1 MRLNYPWLQDPYYES
16 ENEKFSKREFLKSI
30 DNFLNQRQYVKIT
43 LLDWNSEAP
52 LKSIEGDIVSGSLT
66 KEGSGAVRRAGNMSC
81 TFSREEYNVD
91 SLRMDYSLNKKIF
104 VEIGIKNETN
114 MYQEYPILWFPQGTF
129 VISSISINSAAT
141 SAVNVSISFK
151 DKMCLL
157 DGTIGGKFPST
168 VILDEMDTQTTNGE
182 KISKKVKIYDIIMEV
197 VNHFGKESLENI
209 VIEDIPD
216 QIGRII
222 RWTCQDY
229 PLYIARFSDG
239 TYTCSLDEEDEA
251 FESAET
257 IREFQYGDD
266 VGYIYEDF
274 VYDSE
279 LTASSG
285 SSITSVLDN
294 IKNYLGNFEYFY
306 DEYGVFHFREI
317 KNYLNKS
324 LSAYSQEQNTEG
336 TYYSPYN
343 SVISLQDT
351 DYLMNTLS
359 VGKTVYSFDDSINII
374 SISNSPSYENIKN
387 DFIVHGV
394 RKGTQN
400 SQEKEIFY
408 HLAIDKKPYIKT
420 EGYSNILV
428 YKDPLSGFE
437 SLCIP
442 EMIEDNVLPETGD
455 ASLVYGIK
463 YSETN
468 SQKISFEVPYTKSDL
483 EGLDGETLKELTKKK
498 KEAKDA
504 LSIYLKEITDPDSLD
519 SFLEDEEKVCTLAFP
534 GLEYELPDE
543 DITIGKPFFSFSWL
557 EDKEQKQEDEDQPLL
572 RWLEDNEHFILSS
585 NFFVL
590 TEKIIKT
597 PSFLSTEINPSFK
610 SNVQEQIDFLKE
622 DLLSKMFPEDK
633 EDSSEDKEDPS
644 EDKGDSSGNE
654 EDSLKKKSM
663 EILKKYMQILKEC
676 IEENYKVLEPESS
689 KEGLT
694 ELDIEKTLL
703 LGECCV
709 NISEILLNHNVFAS
723 LYKADTEGDVS
734 VLPSS
739 TAFTKNIDSKKS
751 AYQKMLKEK
760 EREKALI
767 EEEKAQIEDL
777 IAKEDSLESKKQ
789 NLDREIEFLDTFKGS
804 SEYYYKQIHEFFS
817 RDFTEKERKKY
828 KEEGNK
834 FLEELFEKER
844 SLKADAL
851 ERIKSEKETV
861 SKKLK
866 EHQGDSET
874 IEIELNKINQDL
886 NKVNMEIAVLNENLD
901 AIDIE
906 IAWWENY
913 FKLNSL
919 KDDTST
925 EEEFPVKTVSFNINK
940 GCRFWYWDDVWK
952 ELEWYEYYSGET
964 MEEYVNFSSYDD
976 VEDKGYPIISKD
988 QNQNEQL
995 SYIVKNGQSENQE
1008 QNNQSENSK
1017 PSGCYVAK
1025 DWRTEIILQ
1034 GLQGYKMGRDKNSY
1048 YFEELIANWPSVYN
1062 LREQCF
1068 RGEEAEE
1075 TRRFK
1080 SLTEGEY
1087 FLDFIDS
1094 SSNIFGEYCVDN
1106 IGRRQNIVTSNEI
1119 NCLFEPEIWPIG
1131 FIVSDWVK
1139 KNFEYEDKD
1148 DENAETNYIGK
1159 IKATLQ
1165 NEGREV
1171 LQIPSNNTDITDYLS
1186 TGGILN
1192 GAFPQIKL
1200 DLLQHTNYQKK
1211 LSITAIPVW
1220 YLEPNTRVN
1229 IKETSTNTFGDFM
1242 AQSLSYSLGPGGS
1255 MTVTC
1260 SETIEK
1266 M

>member
-16 ENEKFSKREFLKSI
+16 ENEKFSKRKFLKSI

-52 LKSIEGDIVSGSLT
+52 LKSIEGDIISGSLT
-66 KEGSGAVRRAGNMSC
+66 KEGSGAVRRAGNINC
-81 TFSREEYNVD
+81 AFSREEYNID
-91 SLRMDYSLNKKIF
+91 SLRMDYALNKKIF

-129 VISSISINSAAT
+129 IISGISISSAAT
-141 SAVNVSISFK
+141 SAVNVSVSFK

-168 VILDEMDTQTTNGE
+168 VILDEMDTQTTSGE

-197 VNHFGKESLENI
+197 VNHFGKESIENI
-209 VIEDIPD
+209 IIEDIPD

-229 PLYIARFSDG
+229 PLYIAKLSNG
-239 TYTCSLDEEDEA
+239 TYTCSLDKNDKA
-251 FESAET
+251 FDQAET
-257 IREFQYGDD
+257 VREFQYGDD

-274 VYDSE
+274 VYDNE

-285 SSITSVLDN
+285 SSITSALDN

-306 DEYGVFHFREI
+306 DEYGIFHFREI

-324 LSAYSQEQNTEG
+324 LSAYSQEQNTG
-336 TYYSPYN
+336 KTYYSPYN

-351 DYLMNTLS
+351 DYLMDTLS

-387 DFIVHGV
+387 DFIVHGI
-394 RKGTQN
+394 RKGTKD
-400 SQEKEIFY
+400 SQEKEVFY

-420 EGYSNILV
+420 EGYENILV

-442 EMIEDNVLPETGD
+442 EMIEGNILPETGD
-455 ASLVYGIK
+455 ASLIYGIN
-463 YSETN
+463 YSN
-468 SQKISFEVPYTKSDL
+468 ASQTISFEVPYTKGEL
-483 EGLDGETLKELTKKK
+483 EEIDGETLKKLTKTK

-504 LSIYLKEITDPDSLD
+504 LSTYLKEITGSDKLD
-519 SFLEDEEKVCTLAFP
+519 EFLENDEKVCTLAFP
-534 GLEYELPDE
+534 GLEYELPSE
-543 DITIGKPFFSFSWL
+543 DIVSNSLYFSSLPWQT
-557 EDKEQKQEDEDQPLL
+557 EKDKSPLNL
-572 RWLEDNEHFILSS
+572 LGNNERFILSS

-590 TEKIIKT
+590 TEKILNTHKY
-597 PSFLSTEINPSFK
+597 LSTKMNPSFK
-610 SNVQEQIDFLKE
+610 SNVQEQIEFLKN
-622 DLLSKMFPEDK
+622 LLSKMPIPKSNDKNKKTLEYLIETLKKHMEEYLIPE
-633 EDSSEDKEDPS
+633 PS
-644 EDKGDSSGNE
+644 EDE
-654 EDSLKKKSM
+654 
-663 EILKKYMQILKEC
+663 KE
-676 IEENYKVLEPESS
+676 
-689 KEGLT
+689 KELSV
-694 ELDIEKTLL
+694 EKTLL

-709 NISEILLNHNVFAS
+709 NISEILLNHNIFAFF
-723 LYKADTEGDVS
+723 YKVDEEGDVS

-751 AYQKMLKEK
+751 SYQKMLKEK
-760 EREKALI
+760 EREKPLI
-767 EEEKAQIEDL
+767 EEEK
-777 IAKEDSLESKKQ
+777 SLA
-789 NLDREIEFLDTFKGS
+789 
-804 SEYYYKQIHEFFS
+804 
-817 RDFTEKERKKY
+817 EKEKTSI
-828 KEEGNK
+828 E
-834 FLEELFEKER
+834 
-844 SLKADAL
+844 
-851 ERIKSEKETV
+851 
-861 SKKLK
+861 KKLK
-866 EHQGDSET
+866 NLKPGSEKFYKLQKRLDEII
-874 IEIELNKINQDL
+874 IEITTLNGKLD
-886 NKVNMEIAVLNENLD
+886 KVNTEIIVLNENLD
-901 AIDIE
+901 TIDIE

-919 KDDTST
+919 KDGISE
-925 EEEFPVKTVSFNINK
+925 EEEFPMQAVSFNIDK

-952 ELEWYEYYSGET
+952 ELEWYEYYSGGDAA
-964 MEEYVNFSSYDD
+964 EEYINFSSYDD
-976 VEDKGYPIISKD
+976 IKNKGYKVVDKD
-988 QNQNEQL
+988 QNKDEQL
-995 SYIVKNGQSENQE
+995 SYMKENE
-1008 QNNQSENSK
+1008 QPKDPK
-1017 PSGCYVAK
+1017 PGRYIAK

-1075 TRRFK
+1075 ARRFK

-1106 IGRRQNIVTSNEI
+1106 IGRRQNVVTSNEI

-1139 KNFEYEDKD
+1139 KNFEYKDSGQTEDM
-1148 DENAETNYIGK
+1148 YIEK
-1159 IKATLQ
+1159 IKTTLQ

-1186 TGGILN
+1186 TGGIPN

-1242 AQSLSYSLGPGGS
+1242 VQSLSYSLGPGGS

>member
-52 LKSIEGDIVSGSLT
+52 LKSIEGDIISGSLT
-66 KEGSGAVRRAGNMSC
+66 KEGSGAVRRAGNINC
-81 TFSREEYNVD
+81 AFSREEYNVD
-91 SLRMDYSLNKKIF
+91 SLRMDYALNKKIF

-129 VISSISINSAAT
+129 IISGISISSAAT

-168 VILDEMDTQTTNGE
+168 VILDEMDTQTTSGE

-197 VNHFGKESLENI
+197 VNHFGKESIENI

-229 PLYIARFSDG
+229 PLYIAKLSNG
-239 TYTCSLDEEDEA
+239 TYTCSLDKNDNA
-251 FESAET
+251 FGQAE
-257 IREFQYGDD
+257 IVREFQYGDD

-274 VYDSE
+274 VYDNE

-285 SSITSVLDN
+285 SSITSALDN

-306 DEYGVFHFREI
+306 DEYGIFHFREI

-324 LSAYSQEQNTEG
+324 LSAYSQEQNTG
-336 TYYSPYN
+336 KTYYSPYN

-351 DYLMNTLS
+351 DYLMDTLS

-387 DFIVHGV
+387 DFIVHGI
-394 RKGTQN
+394 RKGTKD
-400 SQEKEIFY
+400 SQEKEVFY

-420 EGYSNILV
+420 EGYENILV

-442 EMIEDNVLPETGD
+442 EMIEGNILPETGD
-455 ASLVYGIK
+455 ASLIYGIN
-463 YSETN
+463 YSNAPQT
-468 SQKISFEVPYTKSDL
+468 ISFKVPYTEEELKKL
-483 EGLDGETLKELTKKK
+483 NGETLKELTKTK

-504 LSIYLKEITDPDSLD
+504 LSAYLKEIITDPNKLD
-519 SFLEDEEKVCTLAFP
+519 EFLENDEKICTLAFP
-534 GLEYELPDE
+534 GLEYELPSE
-543 DITIGKPFFSFSWL
+543 DIMSNSLYFSRLPWQTEKDKP
-557 EDKEQKQEDEDQPLL
+557 PLNL
-572 RWLEDNEHFILSS
+572 LGNNERFILSS

-590 TEKIIKT
+590 TEKILNTHKY
-597 PSFLSTEINPSFK
+597 LSTKINPSFK
-610 SNVQEQIDFLKE
+610 SNVQEQVEFLKN
-622 DLLSKMFPEDK
+622 LLSKMSISKSDNSDDK
-633 EDSSEDKEDPS
+633 KTLEYLIKTLKKHIEEYLILEPS
-644 EDKGDSSGNE
+644 EEEKEEKNE
-654 EDSLKKKSM
+654 LS
-663 EILKKYMQILKEC
+663 
-676 IEENYKVLEPESS
+676 
-689 KEGLT
+689 
-694 ELDIEKTLL
+694 IEKTIL

-709 NISEILLNHNVFAS
+709 NISEILLNHNIFAFF
-723 LYKADTEGDVS
+723 YEVDEEGDVS

-739 TAFTKNIDSKKS
+739 TGFTKNIDSKKS
-751 AYQKMLKEK
+751 SYQKILKEK
-760 EREKALI
+760 EREKPLI
-767 EEEKAQIEDL
+767 EEEK
-777 IAKEDSLESKKQ
+777 SLA
-789 NLDREIEFLDTFKGS
+789 
-804 SEYYYKQIHEFFS
+804 
-817 RDFTEKERKKY
+817 EKEKTSI
-828 KEEGNK
+828 E
-834 FLEELFEKER
+834 
-844 SLKADAL
+844 
-851 ERIKSEKETV
+851 
-861 SKKLK
+861 KKLK
-866 EHQGDSET
+866 NLKPGSEKFNKLKKRLDEII
-874 IEIELNKINQDL
+874 IEITTFDRKLD
-886 NKVNMEIAVLNENLD
+886 KVNTEIMVLNENLD
-901 AIDIE
+901 TIDIE

-919 KDDTST
+919 KDGVSE
-925 EEEFPVKTVSFNINK
+925 EEEFPMQTVSFKIDK

-952 ELEWYEYYSGET
+952 ELEWYEYYGGGNAA
-964 MEEYVNFSSYDD
+964 EEYINFSSYDD
-976 VEDKGYPIISKD
+976 VKNKDYTVIGKD
-988 QNQNEQL
+988 QNKDEQL
-995 SYIVKNGQSENQE
+995 SYMKKNE
-1008 QNNQSENSK
+1008 QPKNPK
-1017 PSGCYVAK
+1017 PGRYIAK

-1075 TRRFK
+1075 ARRFK

-1106 IGRRQNIVTSNEI
+1106 IGRRQNVVTSNEI

-1139 KNFEYEDKD
+1139 KNFEYKD
-1148 DENAETNYIGK
+1148 DSQTEDMYIEK
-1159 IKATLQ
+1159 IKTTLQ

-1186 TGGILN
+1186 TGGIPN

-1242 AQSLSYSLGPGGS
+1242 VQSLSYSLGPGGS

>member
-66 KEGSGAVRRAGNMSC
+66 KEGSGAVRRAGNMNC
-81 TFSREEYNVD
+81 AFSREEYNVD
-91 SLRMDYSLNKKIF
+91 SLKMDYSLNKKIF

-129 VISSISINSAAT
+129 VISNISISSAAT

-168 VILDEMDTQTTNGE
+168 IILDEMDTQTTSGE

-229 PLYIARFSDG
+229 PLYIAKFSDG
-239 TYTCSLDEEDEA
+239 SYACSLNKKDENFKTDPNVV
-251 FESAET
+251 

-324 LSAYSQEQNTEG
+324 LSAYSQEQNTGG

-442 EMIEDNVLPETGD
+442 EMQEDSVLLPETGD
-455 ASLVYGIK
+455 ANLVYGIK
-463 YSETN
+463 YSEKN
-468 SQKISFEVPYTKSDL
+468 SQEISFEIPYTRGEL
-483 EGLDGETLKELTKKK
+483 EEIDGGTLKELTKTK

-504 LSIYLKEITDPDSLD
+504 LSIYLKEITDSSKLEK
-519 SFLEDEEKVCTLAFP
+519 FLESDEKVCTLAFP
-534 GLEYELPDE
+534 GLEYELPSEDDVAGSPYFTKIPWQTDSDE
-543 DITIGKPFFSFSWL
+543 S
-557 EDKEQKQEDEDQPLL
+557 PLNL
-572 RWLEDNEHFILSS
+572 LGNNERFILSS

-590 TEKIIKT
+590 TEKIIPTEETEVKT
-597 PSFLSTEINPSFK
+597 KIPCFLSRDINPSFRE
-610 SNVQEQIDFLKE
+610 NVQAQIDFLKE
-622 DLLSKMFPEDK
+622 DLLSKMSVPESNDSNTLENLIKTLK
-633 EDSSEDKEDPS
+633 EDIEYIVPAPATEKED
-644 EDKGDSSGNE
+644 E
-654 EDSLKKKSM
+654 KK
-663 EILKKYMQILKEC
+663 ERKK
-676 IEENYKVLEPESS
+676 
-689 KEGLT
+689 
-694 ELDIEKTLL
+694 ELSVEKTLL

-709 NISEILLNHNVFAS
+709 NVSEILLNHNIFAS
-723 LYKADTEGDVS
+723 FYKVDEGSDVS

-767 EEEKAQIEDL
+767 EEEKAQIEKEKALVEEEKAQIENL
-777 IAKEDSLESKKQ
+777 IAERNSLDNEEEKLNSAVNTLKTYKE
-789 NLDREIEFLDTFKGS
+789 NIEK
-804 SEYYYKQIHEFFS
+804 YYKEAHAFLS
-817 RDFTEKERKKY
+817 GDFTEKQQKKY
-828 KEEGNK
+828 NS
-834 FLEELFEKER
+834 LSSEKEKQEFLQEVSKKEH

-851 ERIKSEKETV
+851 KRITAEKKAIDEI
-861 SKKLK
+861 LK
-866 EHQGDSET
+866 ERQGDFET
-874 IEIELNKINQDL
+874 IKEEL
-886 NKVNMEIAVLNENLD
+886 NKVNDKLDKVNAKLDEINLEIAVLNENLD

-919 KDDTST
+919 KDGVSA
-925 EEEFPVKTVSFNINK
+925 EEEFPLQTVSFNIDK

-952 ELEWYEYYSGET
+952 ELEWYEYYGGGDAP
-964 MEEYVNFSSYDD
+964 EEYVDFSSYDD
-976 VEDKGYPIISKD
+976 VNKNYGPD
-988 QNQNEQL
+988 QKQDE
-995 SYIVKNGQSENQE
+995 QSE
-1008 QNNQSENSK
+1008 SPK
-1017 PSGCYVAK
+1017 PGRYIAK

-1068 RGEEAEE
+1068 RGEEVEE
-1075 TRRFK
+1075 ARRFK

-1106 IGRRQNIVTSNEI
+1106 IGRRQNVVTSNEI

-1131 FIVSDWVK
+1131 FIVADWVK
-1139 KNFEYEDKD
+1139 KNFEYKDSSQTEDV
-1148 DENAETNYIGK
+1148 YIEK